1 MWKSFINF
9 WAAPDWQLLG
19 FIVGALIIITL
30 GLLWWLKTV
39 AKNKEKEQK
48 KNAITLSAIH
58 IGQLFKLVKVEEDK
72 VLALLSLDPTREYSS
87 GTGDPVWAKLE
98 KVPDDLKVEGKVIKV
113 VEGVG
118 DGIKIVAVKPHELPT
133 EKETEPLRE
142 ARIAAKAA
150 AEAEAKALELQK
162 TKKTA

>member
-1 MWKSFINF
+1 MLKNFMEF

-19 FIVGALIIITL
+19 FIAGAFIVVIL
-30 GLLWWLKTV
+30 GVYWWRKTA

-72 VLALLSLDPTREYSS
+72 SLALLFLDPTREYSS

-98 KVPDDLKVEGKVIKV
+98 KVPDDLRVEGKVIKV
-113 VEGVG
+113 TQGKDGNLIIEKVE
-118 DGIKIVAVKPHELPT
+118 PHQLPT

-142 ARIAAKAA
+142 ARIAAAKAKAA
-150 AEAEAKALELQK
+150 ALALELAK
-162 TKKTA
+162 AKKAT